1 MAEVTQY
8 SFSWREVTELMIKKQ
23 RIHDGDWIAV
33 VEYGISAGM
42 FGQNPSD
49 IKPGVLISGN
59 ALQLV
64 KAQPNAPT
72 ALVVN
77 AATVNPKP

>member
-8 SFSWREVTELMIKKQ
+8 SFSWLEVTELLIKKQ
-23 RIHDGDWIAV
+23 NIHDGNWIVV
-33 VEYGISAGM
+33 VEYGIAAGM
-42 FGQNPSD
+42 FGQNESD

-59 ALQLV
+59 SLQLV

-72 ALVVN
+72 ALVVD
-77 AATVNPKP
+77 AATVNPKS